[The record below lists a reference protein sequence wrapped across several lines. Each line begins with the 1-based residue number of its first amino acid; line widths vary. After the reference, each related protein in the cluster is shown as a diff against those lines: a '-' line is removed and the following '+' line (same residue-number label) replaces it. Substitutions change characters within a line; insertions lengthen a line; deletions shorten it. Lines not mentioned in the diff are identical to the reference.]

1 MRNFIIKLLKFSL
14 KVERISDIYNWS
26 MNVLAPNLIQPQLN
40 LIRDNSSILLGNAI
54 IKQKRIKKGNH
65 SIDNIH
71 KSHL

>member
-54 IKQKRIKKGNH
+54 IKQKRIIQGNL
-65 SIDNIH
+65 SIDNIYE
-71 KSHL
+71 SHL